1 MISKPD
7 RNKMAGS
14 SRKKTLPSL
23 IAALMKPGVYDH
35 PVKKC
40 QLIETHAS
48 WVILTGTIAYKIK
61 KPVNLGF
68 LDFSTLEKRRFCCE
82 EELRLNRRLA
92 PEIYLAL
99 APVFG
104 SPEQPKWTGNSQAI
118 EYAVK
123 MAQFPQEA
131 QLDRALAGGNLQPRH
146 IDAFARLIACFH
158 QQIAV
163 AGADCSYGEPNHI
176 RKPVL
181 DNFLQ
186 IRKHIPEGKM
196 IEPLAELEDWTR
208 TGLNA
213 LAPVFARRKS
223 EGWIREC
230 HGDLHLRNLAWIND
244 TPVVFDCIE
253 FNPDLRWIDVISD
266 AAFLV
271 MDLQDRHQPQL
282 AHRFLNLYLE
292 HTGDYCGLQVLPFY
306 LTYRALVR
314 AKVNAIRALQPRIS
328 NGQQAEAERDFSGYL
343 QLAKRYAGPGRPQ
356 LIITHG
362 LSASGKSTLT
372 QPILEYLEA
381 IRIRSDVERK
391 RLHDLK
397 PEADGHVF
405 IGEGIYTEEATDRTY
420 FRLAELAGQILEADY
435 SVIVDAAFLKINQRL
450 RFQQLAASKQ
460 VPFRILECM
469 ASPETLRRRIVER
482 PKNVSDADLSVLEH
496 QLRKRQPLSE
506 SEKLYTLEIDTEAPF
521 DVRFLTDQIKVFHHH
536 ADNLGKISGNRYAV
550 I

>member
-1 MISKPD
+1 MNKPAK
-7 RNKMAGS
+7 NQKMNA
-14 SRKKTLPSL
+14 SRKKQLPSL
-23 IAALMKPGVYDH
+23 IAALMKPIAYDH

-40 QLIETHAS
+40 ELIETHAS

-61 KPVNLGF
+61 KTVNLGF

-92 PEIYLAL
+92 PEIYLGL

-104 SPEQPKWTGNSQAI
+104 SPEEPKWTGSGQAI

-131 QLDRALAGGNLQPRH
+131 QLDRALASGNLHPHH

-158 QQIAV
+158 QRIAV
-163 AGADCSYGEPNHI
+163 AGTDQSYGDLNHI
-176 RKPVL
+176 QKPAQ

-186 IRKHIPEGKM
+186 IRKHFLEGKLL
-196 IEPLAELEDWTR
+196 ESLAELEDWTR

-213 LAPVFARRKS
+213 LKPVFLRRKS
-223 EGWIREC
+223 EGYIREC

-271 MDLQDRHQPQL
+271 MDLQDRRRPEM
-282 AHRFLNLYLE
+282 AHRFLNRYLE
-292 HTGDYCGLQVLPFY
+292 HTGDYCGLRVMPFY

-314 AKVNAIRALQPRIS
+314 AKVNAILTRQPGINKRQRS
-328 NGQQAEAERDFSGYL
+328 EAERDFYDYL
-343 QLAKRYAGPGRPQ
+343 QLAIRYAKPDRPQ

-362 LSASGKSTLT
+362 MSASGKSTLT
-372 QPILEYLEA
+372 QPILEHLKA

-391 RLHDLK
+391 RIYGMK
-397 PEADGHVF
+397 PEENGHAD
-405 IGEGIYTEEATDRTY
+405 IGKGIYSDEATERTY
-420 FRLAELAGQILEADY
+420 TRLAELAGEIVEAGY
-435 SVIVDAAFLKINQRL
+435 SVIVDAAFLKTDQRQLFQRL
-450 RFQQLAASKQ
+450 AATKQ
-460 VPFRILECM
+460 APFLILECM
-469 ASPETLRRRIVER
+469 ASPGTLRQRIAGR
-482 PKNVSDADLSVLEH
+482 PKNASDADLSVLAH
-496 QLRKRQPLSE
+496 QLRSRQSLSE
-506 SEKLYTLEIDTEAPF
+506 NERIYTLAIDSEAPF
-521 DVRFLTDQIKVFHHH
+521 DVRFLTDQIKMRLQKNKTQSH
-536 ADNLGKISGNRYAV
+536 
-550 I
+550 